1 MQLAFLHLNLKRN
14 PFGEITEDERARLA
28 VVDIDRILAALQNP
42 HCAVQFLGEKGYG
55 KTTHLIALRSRLSG
69 AGYVH
74 IPEGE
79 TRPLPEGNPIMID
92 EAQRLTWW
100 QQKTLFRKK
109 VPLVLGTH
117 RNFELSLK
125 KQGRTVQTIDVGDLN
140 SLNRI
145 QTLLHNRIEF
155 VRRTDGPVP
164 TVGHRTVRQLQK
176 KYGSDIRA
184 ILYELYQRL
193 QKLEAIDE
201 L

>member
-109 VPLVLGTH
+109 VPLVLGTGWH
-117 RNFELSLK
+117 SK
-125 KQGRTVQTIDVGDLN
+125 APHG
-140 SLNRI
+140 S
-145 QTLLHNRIEF
+145 
-155 VRRTDGPVP
+155 VP
-164 TVGHRTVRQLQK
+164 SQHVARYPLRVCVAGGGW
-176 KYGSDIRA
+176 GS
-184 ILYELYQRL
+184 E
-193 QKLEAIDE
+193 
-201 L
+201 